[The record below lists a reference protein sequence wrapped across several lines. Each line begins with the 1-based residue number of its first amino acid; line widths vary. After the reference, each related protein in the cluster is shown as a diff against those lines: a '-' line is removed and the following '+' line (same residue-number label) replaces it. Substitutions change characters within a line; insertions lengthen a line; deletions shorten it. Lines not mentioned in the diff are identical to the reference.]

1 MIARYGSAEAGVIDL
16 QSLWVRVSSTG
27 ASVMTPGLFLTP
39 WVLHSRISPAKGGA
53 HVLVDMNQGRSNAT
67 RRCKTCGQRQTH
79 PDGTDLSDRSERA
92 CERGVRP
99 GRERAAIVELLHVVV
114 TQVRERGRALAEEY
128 LRDWLVSLSE
138 VDGSQVQCCGG

>member
-1 MIARYGSAEAGVIDL
+1 MPPGDARPV
-16 QSLWVRVSSTG
+16 
-27 ASVMTPGLFLTP
+27 ASVK
-39 WVLHSRISPAKGGA
+39 HI
-53 HVLVDMNQGRSNAT
+53 LVA
-67 RRCKTCGQRQTH
+67 
-79 PDGTDLSDRSERA
+79 TDLSDRSERA

-138 VDGSQVQCCGG
+138 VDGRQVQCCGG